1 MPINQATLRRSSQ
14 TFTAGRTLNE
24 ARRSGAPTAF
34 LSHSH
39 KDAVLAKGLQVYL
52 RQQGWN
58 VYIDWEDTAMPDRPN
73 RETADRIRRKI
84 VDFDLFLFL
93 ATYNSMTSRWCPWEL
108 GYADGKKMNDSILIV
123 QTTDDHGASYGS
135 EYLQLYRRV
144 DNATGGGVGAF
155 DLTGSGPLLTGTIR
169 P

>member
-1 MPINQATLRRSSQ
+1 MPITQATLRRVSQ
-14 TFTAGRTLNE
+14 TTATSRTLNE

-52 RQQGWN
+52 RQQGWD
-58 VYIDWEDTAMPDRPN
+58 VYIDWEDTAMPERPN

-84 VDFDLFLFL
+84 VDLDLFLFL

-108 GYADGKKMNDSILIV
+108 GYADGMKPNDGILIV

-135 EYLQLYRRV
+135 EYLQLYRNV
-144 DNATGGGVGAF
+144 DHANGGGIGAF
-155 DLTGSGPLLTGTIR
+155 DATGRGRLLTGTGR